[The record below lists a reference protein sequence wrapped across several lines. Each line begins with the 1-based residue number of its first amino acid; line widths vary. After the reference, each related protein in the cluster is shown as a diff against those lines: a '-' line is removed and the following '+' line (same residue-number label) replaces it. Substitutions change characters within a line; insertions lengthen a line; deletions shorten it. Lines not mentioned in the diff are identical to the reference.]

1 MKSQFGR
8 KIRTLRV
15 QKNLLLR
22 HVAPILEMDAAQLS
36 KIEKGLRLLKRNQ
49 IPIIANI
56 LNTDS
61 DELFTLWLA
70 DQVYNVIE
78 GEPMADQALKSV
90 SKKIRKEKLSND

>member
-15 QKNLLLR
+15 QKNLFLR
-22 HVAPILEMDAAQLS
+22 HVAPMLEMDAAQLS
-36 KIEKGLRLLKRNQ
+36 KIEKGMRLLKRNQ

-70 DQVYNVIE
+70 DQVYNIIE

>member
-22 HVAPILEMDAAQLS
+22 HVAPMLEMDAAQLS